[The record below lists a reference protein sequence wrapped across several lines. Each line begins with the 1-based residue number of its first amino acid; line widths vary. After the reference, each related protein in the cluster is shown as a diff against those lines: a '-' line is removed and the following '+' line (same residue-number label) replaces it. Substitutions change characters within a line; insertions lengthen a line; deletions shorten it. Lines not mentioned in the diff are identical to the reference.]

1 MFCGDCTKY
10 IKIQLNMDEDAPSLV
25 VALILNIIIFI
36 IIPLV
41 MTYRRGYFFNVNKHL
56 DN

>member
-1 MFCGDCTKY
+1 
-10 IKIQLNMDEDAPSLV
+10 MDEDAPSLV